1 VIGQIEA
8 TVAALDPTPGD
19 EADLWTAWRNDSSAI
34 AREQLVLLY
43 LPYARGIAVRLYRN
57 HRHHGGD
64 FGDYT
69 QAACIG
75 LLEAIE
81 RYDPGRGA
89 TFKTYAVRRIEG
101 EIHNTLQRQ
110 SDVSEQV
117 SLRRRLQRER
127 LVSLKGESRPPAGRN
142 GQQMLADL
150 TEIAVG
156 LAIGLM
162 LEETAMYQAEDR
174 DPVADNAYGTTAW
187 RQARDRVLSA
197 VRLLPQRQSQVIV
210 MHYFHGLAFDQIG
223 TVLRLT
229 RGRISQLHREALLT
243 LRTHLGPADQFSL
256 VR

>member
-1 VIGQIEA
+1 LIGQIDHVLAGPAPE
-8 TVAALDPTPGD
+8 TGD
-19 EADLWTAWRNDSSAI
+19 EAALWTAWRNARSDA
-34 AREQLVLLY
+34 AREQLVLLH

-81 RYDPGRGA
+81 RYDPERGA
-89 TFKTYAVRRIEG
+89 TFRTFAVRRIEG

-110 SDVSEQV
+110 SDVGEQV

-127 LVSLKGESRPPAGRN
+127 LVSLKGESRPPAGRDV
-142 GQQMLADL
+142 QQLLADL

-162 LEETAMYQAEDR
+162 LEETSMYQAEDR

-197 VRLLPQRQSQVIV
+197 VRLLPHRQGQVIV

-229 RGRISQLHREALLT
+229 RGRISQLHREALLM
-243 LRTHLGPADQFSL
+243 LRSHLGSAEHFSM

>member
-1 VIGQIEA
+1 MIGTIDSA
-8 TVAALDPTPGD
+8 VAAPAPEADD
-19 EADLWTAWRNDSSAI
+19 EAALWAAWRDERSDA
-34 AREQLVLLY
+34 AREQLVLRH
-43 LPYARGIAVRLYRN
+43 LPYARAIAVRLYRS

-75 LLEAIE
+75 LIEAIE
-81 RYDPGRGA
+81 RYDPARGA
-89 TFKTYAVRRIEG
+89 SFRTYAARRIEG

-110 SDVSEQV
+110 SDVGEQV

-127 LVSLKGESRPPAGRN
+127 LASLKGDSRPTASRD
-142 GQQMLADL
+142 GQHLLADL

-174 DPVADNAYGTTAW
+174 DPIADNAYGTTAW
-187 RQARDRVLSA
+187 RQARDRVQSA
-197 VRLLPQRQSQVIV
+197 IRLLPHRQGQVIV

-229 RGRISQLHREALLT
+229 RGRISQLHREALLQ
-243 LRTHLGPADQFSL
+243 LRRHLGPAEQFSL